1 MERAGISEIG
11 EAVLDE
17 NFPDVDL
24 ALRRGRH
31 IDRDDGP
38 WYAFILEAQTVL
50 EEFYRRFGCELV
62 HRTDGYFFLL
72 PTGER
77 LSRRQLSGPE
87 MVVGQGLALLYLDPK
102 TLESGG
108 IVTRTALLGH
118 LATVM
123 GADNLTAAMGHKR
136 RRNDERVAQQ
146 YVRRKVASALRRLA
160 LLGFVELLDEE
171 QLRLRAPLMRFAEPV
186 RGSGSP
192 AHALEVLLAK
202 GEVVLGD
209 GGLGDD
215 DDGEFEEDEDAPEDD
230 GESSQVDEGEDE
242 TGGELGEDE
251 GSEDDAGEGSGSAD
265 EASEDEGSEDEADE
279 GSEGSEDEA
288 GEGSGSAAD
297 GSEDEGGANSE
308 PADEGSEVDAGDD
321 LERGTSD
328 GEDVGVTAASGY
340 DGAPAKADSDERWW
354 GERSEGLTDD
364 AAGSDDD
371 RWSDER
377 SDGDAPSDERS
388 ETMTDEAAA
397 SHDDPEAGER
407 ESATDPDT
415 RADAEDEDA
424 PSGARSGAPDD
435 EDPPSDDGATP
446 WVEEPS
452 WWDHQGDG
460 DE

>member
-1 MERAGISEIG
+1 MDGAAISEIG
-11 EAVLDE
+11 EAILDE

-38 WYAFILEAQTVL
+38 WYAFTLAAQSVL
-50 EEFYRRFGCELV
+50 EDFYRRYGCELV
-62 HRTDGYFFLL
+62 HRTDGYFYLL

-123 GADNLTAAMGHKR
+123 GADVLTAAMGHKR

-192 AHALEVLLAK
+192 THALEVLLAK
-202 GEVVLGD
+202 GEVVLGED
-209 GGLGDD
+209 ALGDE
-215 DDGEFEEDEDAPEDD
+215 DGDFDEDEPEP
-230 GESSQVDEGEDE
+230 EPEGEGEPEPE
-242 TGGELGEDE
+242 TEGARDSGPEGEPE
-251 GSEDDAGEGSGSAD
+251 GQGAPGDDQGAEPLEEMEPPEPRRAGSAD
-265 EASEDEGSEDEADE
+265 APREEPPPPDEDDQ
-279 GSEGSEDEA
+279 
-288 GEGSGSAAD
+288 
-297 GSEDEGGANSE
+297 
-308 PADEGSEVDAGDD
+308 P
-321 LERGTSD
+321 
-328 GEDVGVTAASGY
+328 
-340 DGAPAKADSDERWW
+340 
-354 GERSEGLTDD
+354 
-364 AAGSDDD
+364 SDDD
-371 RWSDER
+371 TTQ
-377 SDGDAPSDERS
+377 A
-388 ETMTDEAAA
+388 
-397 SHDDPEAGER
+397 
-407 ESATDPDT
+407 
-415 RADAEDEDA
+415 
-424 PSGARSGAPDD
+424 
-435 EDPPSDDGATP
+435 P
-446 WVEEPS
+446 WVDEPS
-452 WWDHQGDG
+452 WWGDQGDG